1 MNNIEMLIPELAA
14 WNNGRGATVG
24 SWISGIGRYDHAI
37 GYSTIFWPKF
47 VVYDDCVFR
56 QSMDAETYRQWMDG
70 CRGDK
75 SAVEA
80 AANHK
85 HIADLFVNSES
96 RPSKDVVL
104 YLGSTMREMWS
115 CKLKMDFPS
124 RQFDVEF
131 PYGDT
136 AQLVDYQITFFQ
148 KTRRP
153 VL

>member
-1 MNNIEMLIPELAA
+1 MNNIEMLMPELAA
-14 WNNGRGATVG
+14 SNNGRGVTVG

-37 GYSTIFWPKF
+37 GYSTIFWPEF

-70 CRGDK
+70 CGGDK

-80 AANHK
+80 VANHK
-85 HIADLFVNSES
+85 HIVDLFVNSEF

-104 YLGSTMREMWS
+104 YLGSILREMWS
-115 CKLKMDFPS
+115 CKLVRDFPS

-131 PYGDT
+131 PCGDA

-148 KTRRP
+148 KTR
-153 VL
+153 